1 MYYDLNVPWSA
12 NTKELQSRLS
22 FLAERT
28 YPLVRAR
35 LLTVQLVGY
44 NVVAISHTLRP
55 APTDVVSTSRTKAL
69 NPAKSQC
76 RPTRSPRR
84 SRSHSR
90 MASGAC

>member
-1 MYYDLNVPWSA
+1 MYYDLNVPWTA

-28 YPLVRAR
+28 YPPIRAR
-35 LLTVQLVGY
+35 PLIESLVGY

-55 APTDVVSTSRTKAL
+55 AATDLVPTSRTKAL
-69 NPAKSQC
+69 NPAKSKR
-76 RPTRSPRR
+76 RPTPSPRHCH
-84 SRSHSR
+84 SRPR